1 MKSFTTALLVLLLLS
16 VFSTENIL
24 SQTQLYDTGAMQV
37 RVDSYGAMRY
47 WTIEGT
53 DTVQHLNRVN
63 VLVAGNPDQVL
74 DYWNDID
81 VEIPTTLEPSPSL
94 SDYEISGT
102 YNNAYSGLPPNV
114 LVEQHVYGWQ
124 GGKYALIKMT
134 VTNNESAP
142 LPTIVGL
149 DIVQYVDFTWENDN
163 VFWDATN
170 QMLVQFESHY
180 AGIKYLSEAVTSAQ
194 VLVWFDGYSDDD
206 PTTYAYL
213 TEGTFDTDTLTT
225 TPDGA
230 VSFLAGEPLTLQ
242 PQESRTLYLAV
253 ALGVDETEML
263 ANMQLAQQ
271 KYNTIV
277 SVESDYNN
285 IPTNFVLD
293 QNYPNPFNP
302 ATKISF
308 GLPEKSN
315 VVLKIFNAL
324 GQQVAEL
331 VNESLEAGTY
341 SYNFDATELT
351 SGIYIYSLQTDAGVI
366 SKKMTL
372 IK

>member
-1 MKSFTTALLVLLLLS
+1 MKNYTMILILS
-16 VFSTENIL
+16 VLSLGFFAETAFSQAVI
-24 SQTQLYDTGAMQV
+24 YDTGNMQV
-37 RVDSYGAMRY
+37 RVDTYGAMRF

-63 VLVAGNPDQVL
+63 ALVAGNQDQVM
-74 DYWNDID
+74 DYWNDVD
-81 VEIPTTLEPSPSL
+81 VEVPTTLVSSPSI

-114 LVEQHVYGWQ
+114 LVAQNVYGWQ
-124 GGKYALIKMT
+124 DGEYALIKMV
-134 VTNNESAP
+134 VTNNESAD
-142 LPTIVGL
+142 LPTVVGL
-149 DIVQYVDFTWENDN
+149 DIVQYVDETWEDDH
-163 VFWDATN
+163 VYYDFTN

-180 AGIKYLSEAVTSAQ
+180 AGIKFLSQPSISVKIME
-194 VLVWFDGYSDDD
+194 WYDGYSDDD
-206 PTTYAYL
+206 ILTYSYL
-213 TEGTFDTDTLTT
+213 ISGTISPDTLIT

-230 VSFLAGEPLTLQ
+230 VSFMGNESEVLQ
-242 PQESRTLYLAV
+242 PQGSRTLYLAV
-253 ALGVDETEML
+253 AIGANETEML
-263 ANMQLAQQ
+263 ANMQEAQL
-271 KYNTIV
+271 KYNQITA
-277 SVESDYNN
+277 VESDLNN
-285 IPTNFVLD
+285 IPSDFTLD

-302 ATKISF
+302 STKISF
-308 GLPEKSN
+308 GLPERSN

-331 VNESLEAGTY
+331 VNESLEAGTH
-341 SYNFDATELT
+341 SYNFDASQLT

>member
-1 MKSFTTALLVLLLLS
+1 MVLFISLLLS
-16 VFSTENIL
+16 CVFIGNIK
-24 SQTQLYDTGAMQV
+24 SRTQIYDTGSMQM
-37 RVDSYGAMRY
+37 RVDTYGAMRF

-63 VLVAGNPDQVL
+63 VLVAGNTNQVL
-74 DYWNDID
+74 DYWNDVD
-81 VEIPTTLEPSPSL
+81 VEVPTTLETNPVS

-102 YNNAYSGLPPNV
+102 YNNAYSGLAPNV

-124 GGKYALIKMT
+124 GGKYALIKMI
-134 VTNNESAP
+134 VTNNETSG

-149 DIVQYVDFTWENDN
+149 DIVQYVDFTWEDDN

-194 VLVWFDGYSDDD
+194 VLVWYDGYSDDD
-206 PTTYAYL
+206 VVTYGHL
-213 TEGTFDTDTLTT
+213 TAGTFDTDTLTT

-230 VSFLAGEPLTLQ
+230 VSFLAGESQTLE
-242 PQESRTLYLAV
+242 PQQTRTVYLAI
-253 ALGVDETEML
+253 ALGANESEML
-263 ANMQLAQQ
+263 TNMQLAQQ
-271 KYNTIV
+271 KYNQIV
-277 SVESDYNN
+277 SVESDLNN
-285 IPTNFVLD
+285 VPSDFTLD

-302 ATKISF
+302 STNISF
-308 GLPEKSN
+308 GLPQRSS
-315 VVLKIFNAL
+315 VVLKVFNAL
-324 GQQVAEL
+324 GQEVAEL
-331 VNESLEAGTY
+331 VNESLEAGTH
-341 SYNFDATELT
+341 SYNFDASKLT
-351 SGIYIYSLQTDAGVI
+351 SGIYVYSLQTDAGVI

>member
-1 MKSFTTALLVLLLLS
+1 MKSFTTALFVLLLLS
-16 VFSTENIL
+16 VISTENIY
-24 SQTQLYDTGAMQV
+24 SQAQLYDTGTMQM
-37 RVDSYGAMRY
+37 RVDTYGAMRF

-63 VLVAGNPDQVL
+63 VLVAGNTDQVL
-74 DYWNDID
+74 DYYNDID
-81 VEIPTTLEPSPSL
+81 VEVPTTLETNPQL
-94 SDYEISGT
+94 SDFEISGT
-102 YNNAYSGLPPNV
+102 YNNAFSGLPPNV

-124 GGKYALIKMT
+124 GGKYALIKMI
-134 VTNNESAP
+134 VTNNESEA

-149 DIVQYVDFTWENDN
+149 DVVQYVDFTWENDN
-163 VFWDATN
+163 VFWDAAN
-170 QMLVQFESHY
+170 EMLVQFESHY
-180 AGIKYLSEAVTSAQ
+180 VGIKYLSEPVTSAQ
-194 VLVWFDGYSDDD
+194 VLVWYDGYSSDD
-206 PTTYAYL
+206 PTTYAFL
-213 TEGTFDTDTLTT
+213 TEGTFDTDTLVTD
-225 TPDGA
+225 PDGS
-230 VSFLAGEPLTLQ
+230 VSFLGSDVQTLQ

-253 ALGVDETEML
+253 ALGANESEMHD
-263 ANMQLAQQ
+263 NMQLAMQ
-271 KYNTIV
+271 KYNGIV

-285 IPTNFVLD
+285 IPANFVLD

-302 ATKISF
+302 STKIPF
-308 GLPEKSN
+308 GLPERSN

-331 VNESLEAGTY
+331 VNESLDAGTY
-341 SYNFDATELT
+341 AFNFDASKLT

>member
-1 MKSFTTALLVLLLLS
+1 MKSYTLVLCITVLLIGFFVES
-16 VFSTENIL
+16 AF
-24 SQTQLYDTGAMQV
+24 TQEIYDTGKMQV
-37 RVDSYGAMRY
+37 RVDAYGAMRF

-63 VLVAGNPDQVL
+63 AIVAGEPNQVF
-74 DYWNDID
+74 DYWNDAD
-81 VEIPTTLEPSPSL
+81 VEVPTTLVATPTL

-102 YNNAYSGLPPNV
+102 YNNAFSGLPPNV
-114 LVEQHVYGWQ
+114 LVAQNVYAWQ
-124 GGKYALIKMT
+124 NESYALIKIE
-134 VTNNESAP
+134 VTNAESSD

-149 DIVQYVDFTWENDN
+149 DVVQYMDFTWEDDN

-180 AGIKYLSEAVTSAQ
+180 AGIKYLSEPVTSAQ
-194 VLVWFDGYSDDD
+194 VLVWYDGYSDDD
-206 PTTYAYL
+206 PTTYAFL

-230 VSFLAGEPLTLQ
+230 VSFLAGQSQILQ
-242 PQESRTLYLAV
+242 PQQSRTLYLAV
-253 ALGVDETEML
+253 ALGANETEML

-271 KYNTIV
+271 KYDQLTT
-277 SVESDYNN
+277 VESDLNN
-285 IPTNFVLD
+285 VPSNFVLE

-302 ATKISF
+302 STKISF
-308 GLPEKSN
+308 GVPERSN

-331 VNESLEAGTY
+331 VNESLEAGTH
-341 SYNFDATELT
+341 SYNFDASSLT
-351 SGIYIYSLQTDAGVI
+351 SGIYIYSFQTDAGVI

>member
-1 MKSFTTALLVLLLLS
+1 MKSFTTALLVLLL
-16 VFSTENIL
+16 FSIIYTENIY
-24 SQTQLYDTGAMQV
+24 SQAQLFGTGAMQM
-37 RVDSYGAMRY
+37 RVDTYGAMRF

-53 DTVQHLNRVN
+53 DTIQHLNRVN

-74 DYWNDID
+74 DYYNDID
-81 VEIPTTLEPSPSL
+81 VEVPTTLEPSPSL

-124 GGKYALIKMT
+124 GGKYALIKMI
-134 VTNNESAP
+134 VTNNESAA

-163 VFWDATN
+163 VFWDAAN

-180 AGIKYLSEAVTSAQ
+180 VGIKYLSEPVTSAQ
-194 VLVWFDGYSDDD
+194 VLVWYDGYSSDDS
-206 PTTYAYL
+206 TTYDYL

-230 VSFLAGEPLTLQ
+230 VSFLAGESLTLQ

-253 ALGVDETEML
+253 ALGANETEML
-263 ANMQLAQQ
+263 ANMQLVQQ
-271 KYNTIV
+271 KYNQIV
-277 SVESDYNN
+277 SVEADYIN
-285 IPTNFVLD
+285 IPANFVLD

-302 ATKISF
+302 STKISF
-308 GLPEKSN
+308 GLPERSN
-315 VVLKIFNAL
+315 VVLKVFNAL

-341 SYNFDATELT
+341 LYNFDASAFT
-351 SGIYIYSLQTDAGVI
+351 SGIYFYSLQTDAGVVT
-366 SKKMTL
+366 KKMTL

>member
-1 MKSFTTALLVLLLLS
+1 MKIFTTALLVLLLLS
-16 VFSTENIL
+16 VFSTENIH
-24 SQTQLYDTGAMQV
+24 SQAQIYDTGTMQM
-37 RVDSYGAMRY
+37 RVDTYGAMRF

-63 VLVAGNPDQVL
+63 VLVAGNPNEVM
-74 DYWNDID
+74 DYYNDLE
-81 VEIPTTLEPSPSL
+81 VVIPTTLVTSPQI

-102 YNNAYSGLPPNV
+102 YNNQYNSLPPAV
-114 LVEQHVYGWQ
+114 EVEQHVYGWQ
-124 GGKYALIKMT
+124 GGKYALIQMIVK
-134 VTNNESAP
+134 NEESFA

-149 DIVQYVDFTWENDN
+149 DVVQRVDFSWENDN

-194 VLVWFDGYSDDD
+194 VLVWYQDYSSND
-206 PTTYAYL
+206 TVTYAYL

-242 PQESRTLYLAV
+242 PQESRTVYLAV
-253 ALGVDETEML
+253 ALGADETEML

-302 ATKISF
+302 STKISYQ
-308 GLPEKSN
+308 LPQNGFVS
-315 VVLKIFNAL
+315 LKVYNAI
-324 GQQVAEL
+324 GKEVATL
-331 VNESLEAGTY
+331 VNEEKSAGRY
-341 SYNFDATELT
+341 EVNFDAAGLS
-351 SGIYIYSLQTDAGVI
+351 SGLYFYTIQTG
-366 SKKMTL
+366 SFQETKKMIL

>member
-1 MKSFTTALLVLLLLS
+1 MKSYTVVLFVFLLLAGVLI
-16 VFSTENIL
+16 ENIF
-24 SQTQLYDTGAMQV
+24 SQTQIYNTGTMQM
-37 RVDSYGAMRY
+37 RVDSYGAMRF

-63 VLVAGNPDQVL
+63 VLVAGNQNQVL
-74 DYWNDID
+74 DYWNDVD
-81 VEIPTTLEPSPSL
+81 VEVPTTLEANPLS

-102 YNNAYSGLPPNV
+102 YNNAFSGLPPNV

-124 GGKYALIKMT
+124 GGKYALIKMI
-134 VTNNESAP
+134 VTNNETTG

-149 DIVQYVDFTWENDN
+149 DIVQYVDFTWEDDN

-194 VLVWFDGYSDDD
+194 VLVWYDGYSDDD
-206 PTTYAYL
+206 VVTYEHL

-230 VSFLAGEPLTLQ
+230 VSFLAGESQTLE
-242 PQESRTLYLAV
+242 PQQSRTLYLAV
-253 ALGVDETEML
+253 ALGANESEML

-271 KYNTIV
+271 KYNQIV
-277 SVESDYNN
+277 SVESDVNN
-285 IPTNFVLD
+285 VPSDFTLE

-302 ATKISF
+302 STKISF
-308 GLPEKSN
+308 GLPQRSS
-315 VVLKIFNAL
+315 VVLKVFNVL
-324 GQQVAEL
+324 GQEVAEL
-331 VNESLEAGTY
+331 VNESLEAGTH
-341 SYNFDATELT
+341 SYNFDASKLT

>member
-1 MKSFTTALLVLLLLS
+1 MKSFTTALFVLLLLS
-16 VFSTENIL
+16 VISTENIY
-24 SQTQLYDTGAMQV
+24 SQAQLYDTGTMQM
-37 RVDSYGAMRY
+37 RVDTYGAMRF

-63 VLVAGNPDQVL
+63 VLVAGNTDQVL
-74 DYWNDID
+74 DYYNDID
-81 VEIPTTLEPSPSL
+81 VEVPTTLETNPQL

-102 YNNAYSGLPPNV
+102 YNNAFNGLPPNV

-124 GGKYALIKMT
+124 GGKYALIKMI
-134 VTNNESAP
+134 VTNNEAEA

-149 DIVQYVDFTWENDN
+149 DVVQRVDFTWENDN
-163 VFWDATN
+163 VFWDAAN

-180 AGIKYLSEAVTSAQ
+180 AGIKYLSEPVTSAQ
-194 VLVWFDGYSDDD
+194 VLVWYDGYSSDD
-206 PTTYAYL
+206 PTTYAFL
-213 TEGTFDTDTLTT
+213 TEGTFDTDTLVTD
-225 TPDGA
+225 PDGS
-230 VSFLAGEPLTLQ
+230 VSFLGSDVQTLQ

-253 ALGVDETEML
+253 AMGASEPEMHD
-263 ANMQLAQQ
+263 NMQLAMQ

-277 SVESDYNN
+277 SVESDLNN
-285 IPTNFVLD
+285 VPTNFILE

-302 ATKISF
+302 STKISF
-308 GLPEKSN
+308 GLPERSN

-341 SYNFDATELT
+341 SYNFDAADLT

>member
-1 MKSFTTALLVLLLLS
+1 MKSFTTALFVLLLFSLI
-16 VFSTENIL
+16 STENIY
-24 SQTQLYDTGAMQV
+24 SQAQLYDTGAMQM
-37 RVDSYGAMRY
+37 RVDSYGAMRF

-74 DYWNDID
+74 DYWNDVD
-81 VEIPTTLEPSPSL
+81 VEVLTTLETNPQL

-102 YNNAYSGLPPNV
+102 YNNAFSGLPPNV

-124 GGKYALIKMT
+124 GGKYALIKMI
-134 VTNNESAP
+134 VTNNESAA

-163 VFWDATN
+163 VFWDAVN

-206 PTTYAYL
+206 QSTYAYL
-213 TEGTFDTDTLTT
+213 TEGTFDTDTLIT

-230 VSFLAGEPLTLQ
+230 VSFLAGESLTLQ

-253 ALGVDETEML
+253 ALGASESEMQT
-263 ANMQLAQQ
+263 NMQLAQQ
-271 KYNTIV
+271 KYNQIV
-277 SVESDYNN
+277 SVESDVNN
-285 IPTNFVLD
+285 IPSDFTLE

-302 ATKISF
+302 STKISF
-308 GLPEKSN
+308 GLPQRSG
-315 VVLKIFNAL
+315 VILKVFNTL
-324 GQQVAEL
+324 GQEVAEL
-331 VNESLEAGTY
+331 VNESLEAGTH
-341 SYNFDATELT
+341 SYNFDASKLT
-351 SGIYIYSLQTDAGVI
+351 SGVYFYSLQTDAGVI

-372 IK
+372 VK